1 MSTQRNNN
9 VVFMTVNAFKKA
21 VGIDS
26 IRVVRYDQGPKAT
39 NKLSVVDEDGNF
51 YRCQQSIDQSKPLAF
66 LLEKGASLDE
76 ACLVNTSGTGESP
89 LTTQFE
95 L

>member
-1 MSTQRNNN
+1 MTTRNN

-21 VGIDS
+21 IGVNS
-26 IRVVRYDQGPKAT
+26 IKVVLYDKGDNAS
-39 NKLSVVDEDGNF
+39 NKLSVLDEDGNF
-51 YRCQQSIDQSKPLAF
+51 YKCQQSIDQSKPMAF
-66 LLEKGASLDE
+66 LLEKDGSLDE
-76 ACLVNTSGTGESP
+76 ACLVNTKNNGESP

>member
-1 MSTQRNNN
+1 MSSRNNN

-21 VGIDS
+21 IGVDS
-26 IRVVRYDQGPKAT
+26 IRVVKYDKTDKAT

-51 YRCQQSIDQSKPLAF
+51 YRCQQNIDQSKPMAF
-66 LLEKGASLDE
+66 LLEKDASLDE
-76 ACLVNTSGTGESP
+76 ACLVNVSGNGESP

>member
-1 MSTQRNNN
+1 MSTRTD
-9 VVFMTVNAFKKA
+9 VVFMTVSAFKKA
-21 VGIDS
+21 IGVDS
-26 IRVVRYDQGPKAT
+26 IRIVRYDQGEKAT

-51 YRCQQSIDQSKPLAF
+51 YRCQQSIQKDKPMAF
-66 LLEKGASLDE
+66 LLEKNASLDE
-76 ACLVNTSGTGESP
+76 ACLVNVSGTGESP

>member
-1 MSTQRNNN
+1 MSTRTP
-9 VVFMTVNAFKKA
+9 VTFMSVNAFKKA
-21 VGIDS
+21 IGVSS
-26 IRVVRYDQGPKAT
+26 IRVVRYDQGAKAT

-51 YRCQQSIDQSKPLAF
+51 YKCQQSIDQSKPMAF
-66 LLEKGASLDE
+66 LLNEGASLDE
-76 ACLVNTSGTGESP
+76 ACLVNVSGNGESP

>member
-1 MSTQRNNN
+1 MSTRTD
-9 VVFMTVNAFKKA
+9 VIFMTVNAFKKA
-21 VGIDS
+21 INVSS
-26 IRVVRYDQGPKAT
+26 IKVVRYDKGDKAT

-51 YRCQQSIDQSKPLAF
+51 YRCQQSIDQSKPMAF
-66 LLEKGASLDE
+66 LLEKDASLDE
-76 ACLVNTSGTGESP
+76 ACLVNVSGNGESP

>member
-1 MSTQRNNN
+1 MSTQKNN
-9 VVFMTVNAFKKA
+9 VIFMTVAAFKKA
-21 VGIDS
+21 AGIDS
-26 IRVVRYDQGPKAT
+26 IRVVRYDKGANAT
-39 NKLSVVDEDGNF
+39 NKLSVIDDEGNF
-51 YRCQQSIDQSKPLAF
+51 YRCQQSIDSSKPMAF

-76 ACLVNTSGTGESP
+76 ACLINTSGTGESP

>member
-1 MSTQRNNN
+1 MSTRTD
-9 VVFMTVNAFKKA
+9 VIFMTVNAFKKA
-21 VGIDS
+21 IGVNS
-26 IRVVRYDQGPKAT
+26 IRIVRYDQGEKAT

-51 YRCQQSIDQSKPLAF
+51 YRCQQSIQKDKPMAF
-66 LLEKGASLDE
+66 LLEKDASLDE
-76 ACLVNTSGTGESP
+76 ACLVNVSGTGESP